1 MSITDL
7 KSIGILVGMS
17 SVATG
22 EYYNLINNKV
32 REIKGGLNIAEIVNE
47 CKFW

>member
-7 KSIGILVGMS
+7 KTIGILGGMS

-32 REIKGGLNIAEIVNE
+32 REIKGGLNIA
-47 CKFW
+47 